1 MTDSWERGVTSA
13 TIRSSSSRL
22 SARDGSRAA
31 ATSNMERFV
40 IIVNGFQSL
49 TIIAKRSI
57 LNVEAVLDPPLSV
70 THEPKT
76 PICYH
81 WHTDPAI
88 ICFFKVNN
96 GSKHQINVLDL
107 FKLTTEIPERC
118 HWRGYN
124 IFIATL
130 NRFHTFSWFFHCWT
144 RSLCV
149 PAIDTLRSLAS

>member
-81 WHTDPAI
+81 
-88 ICFFKVNN
+88 
-96 GSKHQINVLDL
+96 
-107 FKLTTEIPERC
+107 
-118 HWRGYN
+118 
-124 IFIATL
+124 
-130 NRFHTFSWFFHCWT
+130 
-144 RSLCV
+144 
-149 PAIDTLRSLAS
+149 